1 MHAHVEREVYSASS
15 SGGVEPESR
24 GYGGSPTAFQ
34 DVQETCRTRPQRVAS
49 RGDQLN
55 VRMYMCM
62 CQEWK
67 EEPLVSRQRELRARN
82 QVYTGVIIDVVY
94 HSLLFFP
101 CMPM

>member
-55 VRMYMCM
+55 VLCECM
-62 CQEWK
+62 VHVH
-67 EEPLVSRQRELRARN
+67 VSI
-82 QVYTGVIIDVVY
+82 V
-94 HSLLFFP
+94 
-101 CMPM
+101 